1 MIKRTLYFGNPAY
14 LKTANEQLV
23 IEMHDS
29 GETKTAPIEDIGLL
43 ILDHQQITITQ
54 ALIAKLLANNTA
66 VVTCDHTHHPTGML
80 LNLDGNSLQSLKYQA
95 QVEASL
101 PLKKQLWQQTVTVKI
116 QNQASLLAIQ
126 REENKYLM
134 NLSTVVKSGDPDNC
148 EAQAAAYYWKH
159 IFPPFLEFRRERYGP
174 PPNNLL
180 NYGYAILR
188 AIVARSLV
196 ASGLLPTLGIHH
208 RNQYNAYCLADD
220 IMEPYRPYV
229 DLVVCQIIR
238 GNGKFLE
245 MTPNMKKALLGIP
258 AMDVRIDDQKSPLMN
273 AVQRTTA
280 SLAKCFEGKSRK
292 LLYPELG

>member
-1 MIKRTLYFGNPAY
+1 VN
-14 LKTANEQLV
+14 
-23 IEMHDS
+23 
-29 GETKTAPIEDIGLL
+29 
-43 ILDHQQITITQ
+43 
-54 ALIAKLLANNTA
+54 
-66 VVTCDHTHHPTGML
+66 
-80 LNLDGNSLQSLKYQA
+80 
-95 QVEASL
+95 
-101 PLKKQLWQQTVTVKI
+101 
-116 QNQASLLAIQ
+116 
-126 REENKYLM
+126 
-134 NLSTVVKSGDPDNC
+134 SGDPDNC
-148 EAQAAAYYWKH
+148 AAIAAAYYWKH
-159 IFPPFLEFRRERYGP
+159 IFPDFLEFRRERYGP

-229 DLVVCQIIR
+229 DRVVCQIIR
-238 GNGKFLE
+238 GNGRFLE

-258 AMDVRIDDQKSPLMN
+258 AIDVQIDGQKSPLMN

-292 LLYPELG
+292 LLYPQLE